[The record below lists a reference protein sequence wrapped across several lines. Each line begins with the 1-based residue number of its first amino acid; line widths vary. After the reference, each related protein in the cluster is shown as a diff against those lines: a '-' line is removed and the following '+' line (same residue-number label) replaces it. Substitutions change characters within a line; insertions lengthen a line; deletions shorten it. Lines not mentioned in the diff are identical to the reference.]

1 MVAFQT
7 LQTSIDHNA
16 TRYHN
21 LNAMPHALPY
31 IFSEIWLVLGNL
43 QQVTV
48 RYRQLFLKDINIF
61 FYKFDN
67 SAW

>member
-16 TRYHN
+16 KRYHN

-43 QQVTV
+43 QQFTV

-61 FYKFDN
+61 LKKFDN

>member
-21 LNAMPHALPY
+21 LDAMPHALPY
-31 IFSEIWLVLGNL
+31 IFSEIWLVLDNL
-43 QQVTV
+43 QQVTA
-48 RYRQLFLKDINIF
+48 RYRQLFLKNVNIF
-61 FYKFDN
+61 LYKFDN

>member
-43 QQVTV
+43 
-48 RYRQLFLKDINIF
+48 RYRQLFLKNINIF
-61 FYKFDN
+61 LYKFDN